1 MKKLSV
7 LFASAMMF
15 LAVGNAKSQQK
26 SAFMDYQD
34 VLSQMPEAKKVTT
47 DLDAFSKSKEAE
59 IKKMADAWQA
69 DVKKYQDEA
78 PKMAEAQRN
87 AKETELQ
94 KTQQNLQ
101 QMANTAQ
108 ADLLKKRETL
118 LKPVVDKLNA
128 AIAKVAKANLWDYV
142 IDTQALIYHA
152 GIDAAPDVKKEL
164 GIK

>member
-7 LFASAMMF
+7 LFTAVLMF
-15 LAVGNAKSQQK
+15 LAVGVVKAQQK
-26 SAFMDYQD
+26 IAHLDYQEI
-34 VLSQMPEAKKVTT
+34 LAQMPETKKVTT
-47 DLDAFSKSKEAE
+47 DLETFTKTKEAE
-59 IKKMADAWQA
+59 LKKLGDAFQA
-69 DVKKYQDEA
+69 DIKKYQDEA
-78 PKMAEAQRN
+78 PKLTEAQRA
-87 AKETELQ
+87 AKETEFQ

-101 QMANTAQ
+101 QMATTAQ

-142 IDTQALIYHA
+142 VDNQALIYHA
-152 GIDAAPDVKKEL
+152 GIDASPDVKKEL

>member
-7 LFASAMMF
+7 LFSALMMF
-15 LAVGNAKSQQK
+15 LAVGIAKAQK
-26 SAFMDYQD
+26 MAHMDYQE
-34 VLSQMPEAKKVTT
+34 VLALMPETKKVST
-47 DLDAFSKSKEAE
+47 DLDTFSKTKEAE
-59 IKKMADAWQA
+59 IKKMGEAFQV

-78 PKMAEAQRN
+78 PKMTEAQRT

-101 QMANTAQ
+101 QMATTAQ

-128 AIAKVAKANLWDYV
+128 AIAKVSKANGWDFV
-142 IDTQALIYHA
+142 IDNQALIYYS
-152 GIDAAPDVKKEL
+152 GIDASQDVKKEL

>member
-7 LFASAMMF
+7 VFAAVMMF
-15 LAVGNAKSQQK
+15 LAVGEVSAQQK
-26 SAFMDYQD
+26 IAHLDYQEI
-34 VLSQMPEAKKVTT
+34 LAQMPEAKKVST
-47 DLDAFSKSKEAE
+47 DLETFSKTKEAE
-59 IKKMADAWQA
+59 IKKLADAWQA

-78 PKMAEAQRN
+78 PKMAEAQRA
-87 AKETELQ
+87 AKESDLQ

-101 QMANTAQ
+101 QMATTAQ
-108 ADLLKKRETL
+108 ADLLKKRESS

-142 IDTQALIYHA
+142 VDNQALIYHA
-152 GIDAAPDVKKEL
+152 GIDASTDVKKEL

>member
-7 LFASAMMF
+7 LFSAAMMF
-15 LAVGNAKSQQK
+15 LAVGVAKAQK
-26 SAFMDYQD
+26 MAHIDYQD
-34 VLSQMPEAKKVTT
+34 VLAQMPETKKVST
-47 DLDAFSKSKEAE
+47 DLDTFSKTKETE
-59 IKKMADAWQA
+59 IKKLGEVFSA

-78 PKMAEAQRN
+78 PKMTEAQRN

-101 QMANTAQ
+101 QRATTAQ

-118 LKPVVDKLNA
+118 LKPVIDKLNA
-128 AIAKVAKANLWDYV
+128 AISKVAKANGWDFI
-142 IDTQALIYHA
+142 IDNQALVYYS